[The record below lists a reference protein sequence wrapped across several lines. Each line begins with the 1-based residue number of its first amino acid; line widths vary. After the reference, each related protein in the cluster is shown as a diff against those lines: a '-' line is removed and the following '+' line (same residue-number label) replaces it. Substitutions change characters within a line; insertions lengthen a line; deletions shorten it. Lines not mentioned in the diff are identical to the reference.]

1 MIKRILSIIL
11 IAGGAVLLFLSIGY
25 YIRQRE
31 QDGAAEQF
39 CEEVSAVLADS
50 REGYEPDKDN
60 RIRAFLEENKGFS
73 YERYS
78 NASDMYTVY
87 ASGEWFIGEIE
98 IPALDIS
105 LPVNNNF
112 DEEKIYLSPCRY
124 SGSVYDD
131 TLVIAGSAYDSQFGK
146 LSGLVIGDNVTFTD
160 IFGIYRKYAV
170 SDLQTY
176 AEDQLETAL
185 TETEDAV
192 DMTLFTWSGKGRNIL
207 AVRLTAY

>member
-39 CEEVSAVLADS
+39 CADVSAVLAES
-50 REGYEPDKDN
+50 RAGYDPDKDN
-60 RIRAFLEENKGFS
+60 RVRAFLEENNGFS

-78 NASDMYTVY
+78 NASDMYTAY
-87 ASGEWFIGEIE
+87 ASGEWFIGEIG

-105 LPVNNNF
+105 LPVNNYF